1 MKPRIKPRNPL
12 VAPAR
17 FRKAGSHEK
26 PFKTQ
31 RRADKVALAKQDH
44 RDLERKSSKHESL
57 PNSLSTGGFGSGSE
71 LHQNPIRQETTC
83 KPRSSNNSSK
93 HPGSISTVP
102 LRGSE
107 TDNHPGLISR

>member
-44 RDLERKSSKHESL
+44 RDLEHKSSKHESL
-57 PNSLSTGGFGSGSE
+57 PNPLSTGGSVAVRDHIRTLFVRRQHANHD
-71 LHQNPIRQETTC
+71 HQTIHRNIPDLFQQYRCGGVKRTII
-83 KPRSSNNSSK
+83 PVS
-93 HPGSISTVP
+93 
-102 LRGSE
+102 
-107 TDNHPGLISR
+107 

>member
-1 MKPRIKPRNPL
+1 MKPKFKPRNPL

-44 RDLERKSSKHESL
+44 RDLERNSTNPESL
-57 PNSLSTGGFGSGSE
+57 P
-71 LHQNPIRQETTC
+71 
-83 KPRSSNNSSK
+83 K
-93 HPGSISTVP
+93 HPLTGVSVAVQGRTRTQFV
-102 LRGSE
+102 RRHHA
-107 TDNHPGLISR
+107 NHDHRTIHRNIPVLFQQYRCGGVKRTIIPVS